1 MRRRGQALGV
11 LVLSS
16 FLVLS
21 GSGVN
26 GWIGSHAH
34 AASSNSSLIFGST
47 EEPDTLN
54 PLISGLQVT
63 GDVASAVFDTLINY
77 DTHNNVYPVLA
88 TSVAH
93 SADGRTWTFHLRHG
107 VKWADG
113 QPFTSADVA
122 YTYGAIF
129 SKKNN
134 IISTQGWDQIDK
146 FTTPDAYTV
155 VMHLK
160 QVFAPFLSYVGPT
173 DILPKHIYDQPGVDF
188 NKAAFDRKPFGTG
201 PYMVSEWKTGDHITL
216 VPNPYSWRGQP
227 HIKKIVFKIVPNN
240 NTEYVQLRTGDLDVG
255 AVNAAVAD
263 EVSHSPIQGKQV
275 LVSDNNAWYHIDL
288 KQWGFL
294 RETAVRQALDYAT
307 PKAALLKGI
316 LKGHGQLAYAD
327 IDPTFT
333 QYYNPHLP
341 AHPYSLSKASAL
353 LAGDGFTKGPGGVLQ
368 KNGQPLAI
376 DFWIGT
382 SDDNGQKIAP
392 ILKNL
397 WGKIGIQVTIHSQ
410 SFTTIFGPT
419 GPTYT
424 KAMTGI
430 FYAWFNGNDPDDT
443 QYWNS
448 SQIPTSPTSP
458 GNNSLGYFHQFS
470 FQKQIDQLTNA
481 GTATTDP
488 AKRRSAYF
496 QIQDLLATQVPV
508 IFLFWLPGYTVIPA
522 NLHGIAPNPFAH
534 EFYNVA
540 QWNLS

>member
-1 MRRRGQALGV
+1 MRRRGQATGAIL
-11 LVLSS
+11 LSS

-21 GSGVN
+21 GSGVS
-26 GWIGSHAH
+26 GWVGSHAH

-63 GDVASAVFDTLINY
+63 GDVASGIFDTLINY

-88 TSVAH
+88 TSYTT

-113 QPFTSADVA
+113 QPFSSADVA

-129 SKKNN
+129 NKKHN
-134 IISTQGWDQIDK
+134 IITTVGWSQIDK
-146 FTTPDAYTV
+146 LTTPDAYTV

-160 QVFAPFLSYVGPT
+160 QVYAAFLSYVGPT
-173 DILPKHIYDQPGVDF
+173 DILPKHIYDQPGFDF
-188 NKAAFDRKPFGTG
+188 NKAAFNRKPFGTG

-227 HIKKIVFKIVPNN
+227 HIHKFIFKIVPNN
-240 NTEYVQLRTGDLDVG
+240 NTEYVQLRTGDLDTGV
-255 AVNAAVAD
+255 VNAAVAD
-263 EVSHSPIQGKQV
+263 EISHSPIQGKQV
-275 LVSDNNAWYHIDL
+275 LISDANAWYHIDL

-307 PKAALLKGI
+307 PKEALLKGI
-316 LKGHGQLAYAD
+316 LKGHGQIAYAD
-327 IDPTFT
+327 LDPAFT
-333 QYYNPHLP
+333 QYYNPNLP
-341 AHPYSLSKASAL
+341 RHPYSPSKAAAL

-368 KNGQPLAI
+368 KNGQPFAI
-376 DFWIGT
+376 DFWIGA

-397 WGKIGIQVTIHSQ
+397 WGRLGIQVTIHSQ

-424 KAMTGI
+424 KTMTGI
-430 FYAWFNGNDPDDT
+430 FYAWFNGNDPDDA

-448 SQIPTSPTSP
+448 SQIPSSPTSA

-488 AKRRSAYF
+488 AKRRAAYF
-496 QIQDLLATQVPV
+496 QIQNLLATQVPV
-508 IFLFWLPGYTVIPA
+508 IFLFWLPGYRVVPT
-522 NLHGIAPNPFAH
+522 NLHGVAPNPFAH
-534 EFYNVA
+534 EFYNIA